1 MVGTLS
7 LSEIENLLQSSTVAR
22 LACCVNDRPYIVP
35 INYAFSNNSLYGR
48 TVSGKKLDMMRQ
60 NPVVC
65 IEVEDIQ
72 SPGNWKTVIA
82 WGKFEELTEAAER
95 ESALKLLH
103 EQSVL
108 YSAGINFRFTDE
120 WPFKPDDMNSI
131 EGVVYKIVLDE
142 KSGRFERS

>member
-1 MVGTLS
+1 M
-7 LSEIENLLQSSTVAR
+7 
-22 LACCVNDRPYIVP
+22 
-35 INYAFSNNSLYGR
+35 YGR

-65 IEVEDIQ
+65 VEVEDIQ
-72 SPGNWKTVIA
+72 SLGNWKTVIA

-108 YSAGINFRFTDE
+108 YSAGVNFRFTDE
-120 WPFKPDDMNSI
+120 WPFKPDNMNNI

-142 KSGRFERS
+142 KSGRFERP